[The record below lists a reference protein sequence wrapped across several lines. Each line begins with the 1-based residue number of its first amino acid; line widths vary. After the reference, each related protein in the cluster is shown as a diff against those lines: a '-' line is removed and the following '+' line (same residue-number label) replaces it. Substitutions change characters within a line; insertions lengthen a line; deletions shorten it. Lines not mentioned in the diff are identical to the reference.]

1 MCAALTDRPVA
12 PCPCSWPQVKLEW
25 KPEASLTV
33 VMAAKGYPGN
43 YKKGTPIR
51 GLERATTAKV
61 EVFWLPL
68 FLPPQLPRSNLL
80 FASCPQTLASTSVAP
95 SPQLSPKTARP
106 PPKQVFHAGTA
117 TNAAGE
123 LVASGGR
130 VLGVTALGRDVAE
143 AQARAYE
150 AVRAIDW
157 EDGFYRTDIGWR
169 AVARLKAGAS
179 K

>member
-1 MCAALTDRPVA
+1 
-12 PCPCSWPQVKLEW
+12 
-25 KPEASLTV
+25 
-33 VMAAKGYPGN
+33 
-43 YKKGTPIR
+43 
-51 GLERATTAKV
+51 
-61 EVFWLPL
+61 
-68 FLPPQLPRSNLL
+68 
-80 FASCPQTLASTSVAP
+80 
-95 SPQLSPKTARP
+95 
-106 PPKQVFHAGTA
+106 VFHAGTA